1 MRGQK
6 GEPVQ
11 ELSEMLNGMQL
22 LAHWQEQL
30 IHAMQEQL
38 RRLRASRR
46 RSTRPPVGGKPK

>member
-30 IHAMQEQL
+30 IHAMQ
-38 RRLRASRR
+38 RRELCAVKVAV
-46 RSTRPPVGGKPK
+46 TLYP